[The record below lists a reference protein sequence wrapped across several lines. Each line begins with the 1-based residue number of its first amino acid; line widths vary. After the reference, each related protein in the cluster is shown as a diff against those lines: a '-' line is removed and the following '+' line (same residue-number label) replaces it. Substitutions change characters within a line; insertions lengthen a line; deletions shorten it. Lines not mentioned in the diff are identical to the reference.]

1 MSNTEKRKVGRPRKY
16 HTDEE
21 RKAAKKAW
29 VKKTKDKVRNVTL
42 TAEPAERFIKLRDKY
57 NKESGLPF
65 DLTNSQFFALMLA
78 KWEQS

>member
-1 MSNTEKRKVGRPRKY
+1 MSTNNKRPVGRPRKY
-16 HTDEE
+16 HTDAE

-29 VKKTKDKVRNVTL
+29 TKKNKETTRNVTL
-42 TAEPAERFIKLRDKY
+42 GAAPAERFIKLRDKY

-65 DLTNSQFFALMLA
+65 DLTNSQFFALLLT